1 MHRARSMLLSVALIS
16 ACSPA
21 LNWRQVRLTDIGLE
35 AQFPCK
41 PAALARDVL
50 LSGKRLPMQLHGCA
64 ADGSTYAVGS
74 LALDDVRD
82 VAPAL
87 DALKAAAAQNL
98 QAPLA
103 AARAIAVPG
112 MTPNPRAGQVVLA
125 GRRPNGSAVVQHL
138 LVFAR
143 GTRVYQ
149 ASVLGDGPQESA
161 VQQFFGAIRAA

>member
-82 VAPAL
+82 VAP
-87 DALKAAAAQNL
+87 
-98 QAPLA
+98 PLA